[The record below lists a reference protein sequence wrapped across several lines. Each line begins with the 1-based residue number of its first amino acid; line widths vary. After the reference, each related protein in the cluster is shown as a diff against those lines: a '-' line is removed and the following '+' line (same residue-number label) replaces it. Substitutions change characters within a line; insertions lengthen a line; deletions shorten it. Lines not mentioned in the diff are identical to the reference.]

1 MITTLLPASTGE
13 HGDAGLD
20 AAGLDAAYGAAAP
33 AVVRANFA
41 VTVDGAVE
49 VDGRSG
55 GIGGPADR
63 AVFAHLRSLADV
75 VLVGSGTV
83 RAERY
88 GAVRLDD
95 AARQRRQ
102 ARGQAE
108 AIPVAVLTNRAALP
122 PDHRLFSETATSGE
136 ARPLILT
143 CAAAPSEARAALDAV
158 AEVVICGDDD
168 IDDASALAAL
178 AERGLTRVLCEGG
191 PTVVTRLLR
200 AGLVDELCLTFAPLL
215 AGPGHAGLGAGA
227 AFERPARLD
236 LIGLLS
242 GGDGTLFARYAV
254 QPGSD
259 GP

>member
-1 MITTLLPASTGE
+1 MITTLLPAAAGVPL
-13 HGDAGLD
+13 DAVGLD
-20 AAGLDAAYGAAAP
+20 VAYGADAA

-55 GIGGPADR
+55 GIGGPSDR
-63 AVFAHLRSLADV
+63 EVFAHLRSLADV

-95 AARQRRQ
+95 FAKHRRRS
-102 ARGQAE
+102 RGQAE
-108 AIPVAVLTNRAALP
+108 LIPVAVLTNRAALP
-122 PDHRLFSETATSGE
+122 SDHRLFIETAAPGE
-136 ARPLILT
+136 ARPLVLT
-143 CAAAPSEARAALDAV
+143 CAAAPPEARAALDAV
-158 AEVVICGDDD
+158 AEVVVCGDDD
-168 IDDASALAAL
+168 IDDAAAL
-178 AERGLTRVLCEGG
+178 GALTERGLTRVLCEGG

-227 AFERPARLD
+227 AFERAVRLE
-236 LIGLLS
+236 LLGLLS

-254 QPGSD
+254 DSASGAQ
-259 GP
+259 

>member
-1 MITTLLPASTGE
+1 MITTLLPAAAGAYL
-13 HGDAGLD
+13 DAVGLD
-20 AAGLDAAYGAAAP
+20 VAYGADAA

-55 GIGGPADR
+55 GIGGPSDR
-63 AVFAHLRSLADV
+63 AVFAHLRSMADV

-95 AARQRRQ
+95 PAKQRRR

-122 PDHRLFSETATSGE
+122 SDHRLFVETAAPGE
-136 ARPLILT
+136 ARPLVLT
-143 CAAAPSEARAALDAV
+143 CAAAPPEARAALDAV
-158 AEVVICGDDD
+158 AEVVVCGDDD
-168 IDDASALAAL
+168 IDDAAALAAL
-178 AERGLTRVLCEGG
+178 TERGLTRVLCEGG

-227 AFERPARLD
+227 AFERAARLE

-242 GGDGTLFARYAV
+242 GGDGTLLARYGVDSASGA
-254 QPGSD
+254 Q
-259 GP
+259 